1 MTLYKVVWSAKALAD
16 LAECIHFVLN
26 VSIEAAEKL
35 RNEAFSAANA
45 LEAFPEKNPI
55 FEMPKAFP
63 FVVRKQIVS
72 KRYVL
77 LYTVEKDT
85 IVIYR
90 MLDCRRNF
98 NSILK

>member
-1 MTLYKVVWSAKALAD
+1 MTLYKVTWSNKALAD

-35 RNEAFSAANA
+35 RNEAFSATNA

-63 FVVRKQIVS
+63 FIVRKQIVS
-72 KRYVL
+72 KRYAL

-90 MLDCRRNF
+90 MLDSRRNF